1 MRKKDMQ
8 SACGEREHGEDADRT
23 LRRMGVSGAARRGWR
38 GRVLEVRVVL

>member
-23 LRRMGVSGAARRGWR
+23 LRRMSCETFWSCEKGLEGKGA
-38 GRVLEVRVVL
+38 